1 MQMIAMTIFV
11 SIFITIML
19 TGMSGG
25 AGSTSAINVDA
36 ATHTPQIGETAKPMQ
51 PMETTA
57 LPTEM
62 ATTTPVLTEM
72 PKSYIYYD
80 VPLDDDFQEYIQ
92 DICEQYGFDR
102 YDIVI
107 ALIEKESSYREKV
120 ISKTADYGYMQIN
133 TINHEWLSEELGI
146 TDFLDGEQNVLAGVH
161 MLSKLYKKYED
172 IGLALM
178 AYNCGETG
186 ARRLL
191 DDGIYSTSYSRAIQ
205 ENAEKL
211 EVRK

>member
-25 AGSTSAINVDA
+25 TGSISAINVDA
-36 ATHTPQIGETAKPMQ
+36 ATHTLPPSDTTKPMQ

-57 LPTEM
+57 LPTEVVT
-62 ATTTPVLTEM
+62 ATPVPTEM
-72 PKSYIYYD
+72 PKSYTYYD

-102 YDIVI
+102 YDIII

-120 ISKTADYGYMQIN
+120 ISRTADYGYMQIN

-146 TDFLDGEQNVLAGVH
+146 TDFLDGKQNVLAGVH
-161 MLSKLYKKYED
+161 MLSELYNKYED

-186 ARRLL
+186 ARRLW
-191 DDGIYSTSYSRAIQ
+191 DDGVYSTSYSRAIQ
-205 ENAEKL
+205 ENAAKL
-211 EVRK
+211 EARK